1 MGKDSSEIRREIEE
15 TRARMGD
22 TVEALGYKADV
33 PARVKDA
40 VSERVDTV
48 KGTIGSVV
56 ESVKDTATGAVSGAG
71 DAMSAASDA
80 VGGATGKVGSALG
93 GARRSVSQTLND
105 TTGRVQDTTNDVRN
119 TVQNTLSNT
128 VGSVTDK
135 LPGPDDVRYAARR
148 CAGIVQENPLGL
160 ALGALA
166 VGFLAGLAAPITD
179 IEREKVGP
187 LRDDLVERAKSVTSD
202 ALEHGKQ
209 VLQETA
215 QEALDAAQQQGL
227 QVLSEAKGET
237 VHQDDK
243 TQEADSGGASAAGMP
258 RDSSRASTT
267 PRAWATPM
275 ALLLLRPRKSSSSA
289 ASVTVAASRTAAS
302 ARWICS
308 RRAPGRP
315 DTGVRMVPQASTSP
329 GSRTTA

>member
-40 VSERVDTV
+40 VNDRVESV
-48 KGTIGSVV
+48 KGTIGGVV
-56 ESVKDTATGAVSGAG
+56 DTVKDTVTGAVSGVTGAVSGAT
-71 DAMSAASDA
+71 DA
-80 VGGATGKVGSALG
+80 VSGATGKVGSALG
-93 GARRSVSQTLND
+93 GARRTASQTLSD
-105 TTGRVQDTTNDVRN
+105 TTGRVQETTSDVRSS
-119 TVQNTLSNT
+119 VQNTLSNT

-135 LPGPDDVRYAARR
+135 IPSPDDVRYAARR
-148 CAGIVQENPLGL
+148 GAGIVQENPLGL

-202 ALEHGKQ
+202 VLEHGKQ

-215 QEALDAAQQQGL
+215 QAALDTAQQSAQQHGQ
-227 QVLSEAKGET
+227 QVLSEAKGDT
-237 VHQDDK
+237 VHDQG
-243 TQEADSGGASAAGMP
+243 ADGSGASAAGMP
-258 RDSSRASTT
+258 SDSTQGGG
-267 PRAWATPM
+267 
-275 ALLLLRPRKSSSSA
+275 LRHETSSSGTGA
-289 ASVTVAASRTAAS
+289 QTRH
-302 ARWICS
+302 
-308 RRAPGRP
+308 
-315 DTGVRMVPQASTSP
+315 DTGETSVRYGELLDDDTLEPGTPGTSSP
-329 GSRTTA
+329 